1 MSSRESCCAPVI
13 DHWLLR
19 TGSRNGCAGR
29 LQEVASPCWTWR
41 CCVWTLFAGLTT
53 GLRCSPRRAAPCWY
67 PPNGHRS
74 TRRRMYW
81 QMYWH
86 VCSRPVQ
93 GQCGPGADLCH
104 GETSCS
110 RHCKRGAGPVALT
123 SLAARESPARPREL
137 GFALSSYG
145 LEVPLLGLAT
155 ARHRGIRE
163 RVLRTGAAASA
174 TGESSEAAAANTES

>member
-1 MSSRESCCAPVI
+1 MLDLEVLYVDALRRPDDWLEMFATPSSSV
-13 DHWLLR
+13 L
-19 TGSRNGCAGR
+19 
-29 LQEVASPCWTWR
+29 V
-41 CCVWTLFAGLTT
+41 
-53 GLRCSPRRAAPCWY
+53 

-93 GQCGPGADLCH
+93 GQFGPGADLCH

-123 SLAARESPARPREL
+123 SLAARESPARPREP
-137 GFALSSYG
+137 GFALASHG
-145 LEVPLLGLAT
+145 LEVRLLGLAT